1 MLTRPLE
8 RLYPLEV
15 TEINAVGEQNI
26 QVDNL
31 NENDIY
37 PVLNQADPHSPAPT
51 ESAKKFSKK
60 GRTIKKPCKLDL

>member
-8 RLYPLEV
+8 RLNPLEV

-37 PVLNQADPHSPAPT
+37 PVLNQADPHSPAST
-51 ESAKKFSKK
+51 ESAKNFSKK